1 MTKHLQQLLMTWAGA
16 ALIII
21 PAGCSPKVD
30 MTAEQKQLMDI
41 DREFSNA
48 SLRIGAPKAFH
59 QYLADDALE
68 LPAGGSPL
76 RGRDAIRDNMSE
88 GPAFVLE
95 WEPEEAVVSR
105 SGDLGYTWGR
115 YEIHTENPDG
125 DRQTGYGKYLTVW
138 RKEADG
144 SWKAIVDMGNANPP
158 PGEPATVPEG
168 SGS

>member
-1 MTKHLQQLLMTWAGA
+1 MTKHLQQLWVIWAGV

-30 MTAEQKQLMDI
+30 VADEQKRLMDT

-48 SLRIGAPKAFH
+48 SVRTGAAEAFN
-59 QYLADDALE
+59 QYLADDALQ
-68 LPAGGSPL
+68 LPAGASPL
-76 RGRDAIRDNMSE
+76 RGRGAIRDRMSE

-115 YEIHTENPDG
+115 YEIRFENPDG

-138 RKEADG
+138 RKGTDG

-158 PGEPATVPEG
+158 PGEPATVHEG